1 MPASSFDA
9 AFDSLMDVEKGF
21 WNDPAG
27 GPTMYGVTERVARAW
42 GYQGDMRQLPLAS
55 ARAIAKSEYWD
66 RFQCDQ
72 FAPAVGYQ
80 VFDTAYNGGHPVQ
93 WLQQAV
99 GVTVDGKIGPKTVA
113 AVRAADPSR
122 VILYFN
128 AMRIRYMTS
137 LDGWSSN
144 GKGWARRIADNLL
157 KGA

>member
-1 MPASSFDA
+1 MTAFTD
-9 AFDSLMDVEKGF
+9 AFDSLMGVEKGF
-21 WNDPAG
+21 WDDPAG

-42 GYQGDMRQLPLAS
+42 GYQGDMRQLPLDA
-55 ARAIAKSEYWD
+55 ARSIAKSEYWD

-99 GVTVDGKIGPKTVA
+99 GAEVDGKLGPKTIA
-113 AVRAADPSR
+113 AVRAADAGK
-122 VILYFN
+122 VVLAFN
-128 AMRIRYMTS
+128 SARIKYLTS
-137 LDGWSSN
+137 LDGWATN